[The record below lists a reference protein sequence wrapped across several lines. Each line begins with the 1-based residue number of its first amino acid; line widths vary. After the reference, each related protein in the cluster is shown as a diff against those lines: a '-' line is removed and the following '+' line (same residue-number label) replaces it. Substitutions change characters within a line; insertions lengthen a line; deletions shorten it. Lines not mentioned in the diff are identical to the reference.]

1 MIQRI
6 QSVYLLVVT
15 ILIIICL
22 CSPVGSYIG
31 SDYSV
36 SALTNLCLTMA
47 DGTKDYAPWALFV
60 ILLVVAVLAFGTIF
74 LFKKRMLQIRLTIF
88 STILLIGYYAT
99 LVTFI
104 FMLKEESMT
113 FSPSWTVCL
122 PLVAIILNWLA
133 IRAIGKDE
141 VLVKSHDGWRQAKG
155 IIMYHFKSLQD
166 SSWGRVYYERESFF
180 YLVISIR

>member
-36 SALTNLCLTMA
+36 SALTNLCLTM
-47 DGTKDYAPWALFV
+47 ALFV

-113 FSPSWTVCL
+113 FSLSWTVCL

-141 VLVKSHDGWRQAKG
+141 VLVKAYDR
-155 IIMYHFKSLQD
+155 L
-166 SSWGRVYYERESFF
+166 R
-180 YLVISIR
+180 

>member
-6 QSVYLLVVT
+6 QTVYLLIVAILMVVMM
-15 ILIIICL
+15 
-22 CSPVGSYIG
+22 SFPVGYF
-31 SDYSV
+31 YTETSV
-36 SALTNLCLTMA
+36 SDMTNLAVMA
-47 DGTKDYAPWALFV
+47 PDGSVNYAPWALFA
-60 ILLVVAVLAFGTIF
+60 ILMVVAIVALVTIF
-74 LFKKRMLQIRLTIF
+74 LYKKRMLQIRLTIF

-113 FSPSWTVCL
+113 FSLSWTVCL

-141 VLVKSHDGWRQAKG
+141 VLVKAYDR
-155 IIMYHFKSLQD
+155 L
-166 SSWGRVYYERESFF
+166 R
-180 YLVISIR
+180 

>member
-36 SALTNLCLTMA
+36 SALTNLCLNNSPAVREQVKQTSPSVKRLVIYLIA
-47 DGTKDYAPWALFV
+47 VV

-141 VLVKSHDGWRQAKG
+141 VLVKAYDR
-155 IIMYHFKSLQD
+155 L
-166 SSWGRVYYERESFF
+166 R
-180 YLVISIR
+180 

>member
-1 MIQRI
+1 MGLVCDFAGCCGSCFRH
-6 QSVYLLVVT
+6 YLLVQKT
-15 ILIIICL
+15 
-22 CSPVGSYIG
+22 
-31 SDYSV
+31 
-36 SALTNLCLTMA
+36 
-47 DGTKDYAPWALFV
+47 
-60 ILLVVAVLAFGTIF
+60 
-74 LFKKRMLQIRLTIF
+74 QIRLTIF

-141 VLVKSHDGWRQAKG
+141 VLVKAYDR
-155 IIMYHFKSLQD
+155 L
-166 SSWGRVYYERESFF
+166 R
-180 YLVISIR
+180 